1 MDTKSAIILAIIGT
15 SAFTEL
21 VKFVLSAIS
30 NRKSRKTGV
39 KAQLDRIEEKQ
50 DRIEEKQNKS
60 DERLERLEKHDK
72 LQYQALLR
80 LTVMNDEMPMSER
93 LMAGQE
99 YVDGG
104 GNGDVRHYFE
114 NMKAKVDSKEAEAS

>member
-1 MDTKSAIILAIIGT
+1 MPIWVTILLAFIGSA
-15 SAFTEL
+15 AFTTI
-21 VKFVLSAIS
+21 VNHVLDGFK
-30 NRKSRKTGV
+30 NRKSKKSGV
-39 KAQLDRIEEKQ
+39 QAQLDRIEQKQ
-50 DRIEEKQNKS
+50 DKQ

-72 LQYQALLR
+72 LQYMALLR
-80 LTVMNDEMPMSER
+80 MTVMDSDMPMSER

-114 NMKAKVDSKEAEAS
+114 NLKSEVDGK

>member
-1 MDTKSAIILAIIGT
+1 MPIWATIALAVLGS
-15 SAFTEL
+15 SAFT
-21 VKFVLSAIS
+21 AIVNHILDGIK
-30 NRKSRKTGV
+30 NRKSKKSGV
-39 KAQLDRIEEKQ
+39 QAQLDRIEEKQ
-50 DRIEEKQNKS
+50 DRIEKNQADHS
-60 DERLERLEKHDK
+60 ERLGRLEKHDK

-80 LTVMNDEMPMSER
+80 LTVMNSEMPMSER

-114 NMKAKVDSKEAEAS
+114 NMKAEVDGK

>member
-1 MDTKSAIILAIIGT
+1 MPLWVTILIAIVST
-15 SAFTEL
+15 SAFTAI
-21 VKFVLSAIS
+21 VNHVLDGFK
-30 NRKSRKTGV
+30 NRKSKKSGV
-39 KAQLDRIEEKQ
+39 QAQLDRIEKNQ
-50 DRIEEKQNKS
+50 ADHGK
-60 DERLERLEKHDK
+60 RLERLEEHDK

-80 LTVMNDEMPMSER
+80 LTVMNTEMPMSER

-114 NMKAKVDSKEAEAS
+114 NMKAEVDGK